1 MHIYSLIDFPL
12 FHYQIQNIHYTGNRI
27 GEVSVDIPQIARGDG
42 ETEFAR
48 NAAFKFFE
56 KVMYTFTEKT
66 GIPTSYLHD
75 LEQNKIVENDIQLS
89 TTNAIDKNQFVK
101 TVRFTKNVVP
111 TNVVANPTVTTN
123 VVTPQFKKK
132 VISYSSDDEDSY
144 NGSEAIRNQAIACNL
159 ASITKEERVPSD
171 DKNAS
176 SSETIGEVG
185 NNDSLDDVDEN
196 GVTKRNRDFIVK
208 SRGSFIRNRHL
219 FY

>member
-1 MHIYSLIDFPL
+1 
-12 FHYQIQNIHYTGNRI
+12 
-27 GEVSVDIPQIARGDG
+27 
-42 ETEFAR
+42 
-48 NAAFKFFE
+48 
-56 KVMYTFTEKT
+56 
-66 GIPTSYLHD
+66 